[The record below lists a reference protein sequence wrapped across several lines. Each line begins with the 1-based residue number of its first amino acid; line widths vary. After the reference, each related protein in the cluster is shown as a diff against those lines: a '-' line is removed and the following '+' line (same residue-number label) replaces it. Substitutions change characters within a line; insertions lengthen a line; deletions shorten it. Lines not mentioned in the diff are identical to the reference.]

1 VDTPEEEKKEA
12 RKGRKNSP
20 IGSAPARKQKA
31 NIQKQVFIHK
41 EPFLT
46 SQRSIEN
53 LPDFVNPSSAP
64 PFDSFFL
71 SNGDPKIYTP
81 ARPWGG

>member
-12 RKGRKNSP
+12 RKGQKTSFIRP
-20 IGSAPARKQKA
+20 APARGKRA
-31 NIQKQVFIHK
+31 NIGKQVFIHK